1 MSIDYSHINKFSSFI
16 KNKNYSFSREE
27 ILSVLNKETID
38 KAFKSLSG
46 WENYEPTPLLNLN
59 KLSKDLGLKNIFYKD
74 ES

>member
-38 KAFKSLSG
+38 KAFNTISG
-46 WENYEPTPLLNLN
+46 WKIMNPLPYL
-59 KLSKDLGLKNIFYKD
+59 I
-74 ES
+74 

>member
-38 KAFKSLSG
+38 KAFNIISSWG
-46 WENYEPTPLLNLN
+46 NYEPTPPVSYTHLTLPTQA
-59 KLSKDLGLKNIFYKD
+59 
-74 ES
+74 

>member
-38 KAFKSLSG
+38 KAFNAVSSWEYYESSG
-46 WENYEPTPLLNLN
+46 LVIL
-59 KLSKDLGLKNIFYKD
+59 
-74 ES
+74 

>member
-38 KAFKSLSG
+38 KAFNSLSG
-46 WENYEPTPLLNLN
+46 WENYEPTPPVSYTHLTLPTTP
-59 KLSKDLGLKNIFYKD
+59 YV
-74 ES
+74 